1 MEALSYCH
9 THQIAH
15 RDLKPENFLFL
26 NKNSLDLKLIDF
38 GLAYRWKDNMRAE
51 LAAKGE
57 KKLVGTVLSL
67 LFSLTTSLLRS
78 SQAHTTNNA
87 TSGRPV

>member
-26 NKNSLDLKLIDF
+26 NKYSLDLKLIDF
-38 GLAYRWKDNMRAE
+38 GLAYKWKDNMRAE
-51 LAAKGE
+51 LSAKGE
-57 KKLVGTVLSL
+57 KKLVGTVLKMLYSP
-67 LFSLTTSLLRS
+67 TTLLLRS
-78 SQAHTTNNA
+78 SLARMISNA
-87 TSGRPV
+87 TFGQLV